1 MVTCPSC
8 GSTKIRNDYKPAPTV
23 LRIVGIRAL
32 LCDNC
37 NCQFRAFSPLP
48 PKSRRPR
55 GSSARKADVFNAK
68 EAVDLS
74 NLNFN
79 PPPTERHDAQL
90 ALPISAKPASS
101 IQPMQ
106 MEVAVAGA
114 QHQSQV
120 VMNQIAPVQQNLRT
134 EITKLYEQD
143 LKVDVGART
152 NETIPDM
159 AHLSLM
165 TCPECGSHNIK
176 RRKRNAFEKVF
187 LSFTDHKPYVC
198 RKCDSAFYSK
208 SSEQE

>member
-1 MVTCPSC
+1 M
-8 GSTKIRNDYKPAPTV
+8 I
-23 LRIVGIRAL
+23 LRIIGIRAL

-55 GSSARKADVFNAK
+55 SSSARKTDVFNTK
-68 EAVDLS
+68 EAVDLGS
-74 NLNFN
+74 LTFN
-79 PPPTERHDAQL
+79 SPPAERHDPKL
-90 ALPISAKPASS
+90 TLPISAKPASS
-101 IQPMQ
+101 VQPMQ
-106 MEVAVAGA
+106 MEVAVAGG
-114 QHQSQV
+114 QHQPRIAV
-120 VMNQIAPVQQNLRT
+120 NQIAPVRQNLRT
-134 EITKLYEQD
+134 EITKLYQQD
-143 LKVDVGART
+143 LKAEVAAKA
-152 NETIPDM
+152 NPAIPDM
-159 AHLSLM
+159 ANLSMM